1 MQIGLLVSP
10 CISTPFPRLSIFF
23 APLNSYD
30 VFPLTS
36 ELFRWVHRGC
46 SFRWINPMHR
56 GAATVVYRET
66 GDPIYRNYCQIE
78 YYNNIGRPWPL
89 QSFLFHPSGCLR
101 TRAKNSHFSDYV
113 GTTVIILTLDKKNHS
128 KITNPSHSSLI
139 RVTCP
144 SINPRHQRHPGRSNH
159 VAKLSKAYAWQTSR
173 TVLVCVHTLH
183 TERRPVHLMWSE
195 PKHRS

>member
-66 GDPIYRNYCQIE
+66 GDPIYRSYCQIE

-113 GTTVIILTLDKKNHS
+113 GTTVIILTLDKKKSFENHQS
-128 KITNPSHSSLI
+128 LPFVPHSCHLSIDQSPPSTS
-139 RVTCP
+139 
-144 SINPRHQRHPGRSNH
+144 PGP
-159 VAKLSKAYAWQTSR
+159 L
-173 TVLVCVHTLH
+173 
-183 TERRPVHLMWSE
+183 
-195 PKHRS
+195 